1 MSSDQNRNT
10 HEFVVADVQL
20 ADNETD
26 DGVALML
33 TDARGG
39 RVRLHLNGDMAELL
53 RERVAFALDRNTGP

>member
-1 MSSDQNRNT
+1 MGSDLNRHT
-10 HEFVVADVQL
+10 HEFVVTDVQL

-26 DGVALML
+26 GGVMLML

-53 RERVAFALDRNTGP
+53 RERVAFALDRITGP

>member
-1 MSSDQNRNT
+1 MSSDQNRDT
-10 HEFVVADVQL
+10 HEFVVLDVQL

-26 DGVALML
+26 DGIALML

-53 RERVAFALDRNTGP
+53 RERVAFALDRNMGP

>member
-1 MSSDQNRNT
+1 MSSDQNRDT
-10 HEFVVADVQL
+10 HEFVVMDVQL

-26 DGVALML
+26 DGIALML

-53 RERVAFALDRNTGP
+53 RERVAFALDRNMGP

>member
-1 MSSDQNRNT
+1 MSSDQNRDT
-10 HEFVVADVQL
+10 HEFVVMDVQL

-26 DGVALML
+26 DGIALML

>member
-53 RERVAFALDRNTGP
+53 RERVAFALDRNTG